1 MLAGVV
7 PQQSLLVL
15 PGEGAV
21 RRGASVGSAV
31 RKYFVDSFFEVF
43 HNQVVLLFAV
53 LVLRLGLEAAQLA
66 GVSRSEA
73 VHVLGQ
79 APAEVQH
86 CKKGFGRNLKS

>member
-43 HNQVVLLFAV
+43 HDQVVLLFSV

-66 GVSRSEA
+66 GVSRSKP

-86 CKKGFGRNLKS
+86 CKKGFGLNLKS